1 MSQTLQYKISPY
13 YKYTNFYTLKSSKT
27 LHILESFK
35 TYQQTSNYTCG
46 CACLIMTLHY
56 LGKTKISERECA
68 RISDTGTDLKN
79 STHGIRGLYPDDL
92 ARAFNYYGFKVLRNT
107 DYETLPFHDEA
118 SFRDFVIES
127 IDNKQPIVCLVPD
140 WGGHYLTIIGVDTMG
155 NSATDD
161 DVLIVADPYDTTDHV
176 QDGYVIWSLER
187 FYALWKVSIPFFMK
201 DFDSA
206 YNFMKV
212 VGRID
217 EDI

>member
-1 MSQTLQYKISPY
+1 M
-13 YKYTNFYTLKSSKT
+13 
-27 LHILESFK
+27 
-35 TYQQTSNYTCG
+35 
-46 CACLIMTLHY
+46 
-56 LGKTKISERECA
+56 
-68 RISDTGTDLKN
+68 
-79 STHGIRGLYPDDL
+79 
-92 ARAFNYYGFKVLRNT
+92 
-107 DYETLPFHDEA
+107 
-118 SFRDFVIES
+118 IES

-176 QDGYVIWSLER
+176 QDGYVVWSLER